1 MPDIHAPATLPVG
14 PSSRGFGGAVFFG
27 LFAVLAVMAC
37 LKYLALHSTVFD
49 LGVFLSNL
57 YSLHA
62 YGQWWR
68 AFLGH
73 AQPLLPVYA
82 QVYRLVP
89 DQAAPL
95 VLLTAQAFA
104 LALPALWAGRRY
116 GLLAAASYVLFY
128 PVWTN
133 ALFDFHLDH
142 LLIPILFAFLAAA
155 TSGRTWLAFVLGLLP
170 AVVKE
175 PYALTTVC
183 CGAYLLFF
191 QRRKGAGWGLV
202 LCGGLY
208 FYAATAWL
216 VPFCTADGNLG
227 AQSGAYAWLGGGPG
241 AALVTMCS
249 HPLTVLAEVF
259 GVPGKW
265 KYMGFLFGALLF
277 FPLFRPKL
285 LLPALPALAL
295 SLLSTHPN
303 YYGWANHYSAG
314 VAGALFFAYCEVLG
328 PVRILARQSGIGV
341 RRFGLAL
348 FAALGLVHVALA
360 PSPLGRLFWLSDS
373 FAFSSDAYEPT
384 ARDAAIL
391 AEMLQNVPRDPS
403 LAVVSQNSLNWGAL
417 AERQDYNSFPL
428 GVFTPHPVRDLSG
441 ATLADFWRFV
451 RTGQVPNLPVRSWQ
465 AQYVILDLKRPW
477 FVLDQGCEFQNG
489 ACRDEDVARE
499 FNALVIRA
507 RQELETVHDEGG
519 LLILRRPQPAAP
531 EPAAAT
537 TPQQPAPAAG
547 TASEDALQ
555 PAAPVAP
562 GASAPAPAAP
572 AAVPGTPVVPGQAPQ
587 PGQPPQPPYPAT
599 PGAPQAVPAG
609 RTPAASPP
617 AAQDAGD
624 IEVEVLDRFPSNYP
638 GRKGRAAPMT
648 HEGQPAPGQAP
659 APGVQPAPG
668 APAAPGVASPDA
680 AAPEAPG
687 APKKERRFRRHE
699 APAAD
704 APAAPD
710 AGLAPPP
717 GSQGETAAPEVAPDA
732 APKKER
738 RARRQ
743 KAPAEVAPVEA
754 APTDAGQISGAP
766 AGETPAAA
774 TPPRRERR
782 SRHREAPAEAPAAAP
797 AEGPAAQAPAAQAP
811 GEGQTV
817 APAGDASAAPRPE
830 RRARRRKAPVEVPVP
845 TPAPGEG
852 GERAPAP

>member
-14 PSSRGFGGAVFFG
+14 TANRGFGGAVFFG

-95 VLLTAQAFA
+95 VLLTVQAFA

-116 GLLAAASYVLFY
+116 GLLAAASYALFY

-183 CGAYLLFF
+183 CGLYLLLF
-191 QRRKGAGWGLV
+191 QGRKAAGWGLV

-241 AALVTMCS
+241 AALVTMLS
-249 HPLTVLAEVF
+249 HPFTVLAKVF

-285 LLPALPALAL
+285 LLPTLPALAL

-341 RRFGLAL
+341 RRFVLAL

-441 ATLADFWRFV
+441 ATLADFWHFV
-451 RTGQVPNLPVRSWQ
+451 RTGQAPNLPVRSWQ

-507 RQELETVHDEGG
+507 RQELETVHDAGG

-537 TPQQPAPAAG
+537 PPQQPAPADG
-547 TASEDALQ
+547 TDPEDASP
-555 PAAPVAP
+555 PATPVAP
-562 GASAPAPAAP
+562 GAGTPAPVAPAAS
-572 AAVPGTPVVPGQAPQ
+572 PVAPVAPGQAPQ
-587 PGQPPQPPYPAT
+587 PGQPPYPAT
-599 PGAPQAVPAG
+599 PGAPQAVPTG

-638 GRKGRAAPMT
+638 GKKGRAAPMT

-659 APGVQPAPG
+659 VQGVQP
-668 APAAPGVASPDA
+668 APAAPGVASP
-680 AAPEAPG
+680 
-687 APKKERRFRRHE
+687 
-699 APAAD
+699 
-704 APAAPD
+704 
-710 AGLAPPP
+710 
-717 GSQGETAAPEVAPDA
+717 ETAAPEAAPDA

-738 RARRQ
+738 RTRRQ
-743 KAPAEVAPVEA
+743 KAPAEVAPVEG
-754 APTDAGQISGAP
+754 APTEAGEISGAP

-782 SRHREAPAEAPAAAP
+782 SRHKEAPAEAPAAAS
-797 AEGPAAQAPAAQAP
+797 AEVPAAAAAPVTQAP
-811 GEGQTV
+811 GDGQAV
-817 APAGDASAAPRPE
+817 APAGDASAAPKSE
-830 RRARRRKAPVEVPVP
+830 RRARRRKAPVEVPAP

>member
-14 PSSRGFGGAVFFG
+14 TANRGFGGAVFFG

-95 VLLTAQAFA
+95 LLLTAQAFA

-116 GLLAAASYVLFY
+116 GLLAAASYALFY

-155 TSGRTWLAFVLGLLP
+155 TSGRIWLAFVLGLLP

-183 CGAYLLFF
+183 CGAYLLLF
-191 QRRKGAGWGLV
+191 QGRKAAGWGLV

-208 FYAATAWL
+208 FYVATAWL

-241 AALVTMCS
+241 AALVTMFA
-249 HPLTVLAEVF
+249 HPFTVLAEVF

-265 KYMGFLFGALLF
+265 KYMGFLFGALLL

-314 VAGALFFAYCEVLG
+314 AAGALFFAYCEVLG

-341 RRFGLAL
+341 RRFGFAL

-373 FAFSSDAYEPT
+373 FAFSIDAYEPT

-428 GVFTPHPVRDLSG
+428 GVFTPHPVRDLSK
-441 ATLADFWRFV
+441 ATLADFWHFV
-451 RTGQVPNLPVRSWQ
+451 RTGQTPNLPVRSWQ

-477 FVLDQGCEFQNG
+477 FVLDQGCEYQNG
-489 ACRDEDVARE
+489 ACRDEEVARE
-499 FNALVIRA
+499 FNSLVIRA
-507 RQELETVHDEGG
+507 RQELEIVHDEGG
-519 LLILRRPQPAAP
+519 LLILRRPQPATPAP
-531 EPAAAT
+531 ASATPAE
-537 TPQQPAPAAG
+537 QPAPAAG
-547 TASEDALQ
+547 TAPEGAPQ
-555 PAAPVAP
+555 PTAPVAP
-562 GASAPAPAAP
+562 AV
-572 AAVPGTPVVPGQAPQ
+572 VPGVAGQAPQ
-587 PGQPPQPPYPAT
+587 SGQPQQPPSPAT
-599 PGAPQAVPAG
+599 PGAPPAVSSSPA
-609 RTPAASPP
+609 P
-617 AAQDAGD
+617 DAGD
-624 IEVEVLDRFPSNYP
+624 VEVEVLDRFPSNYP
-638 GRKGRAAPMT
+638 GKKGRTAAPMT

-659 APGVQPAPG
+659 ASGAQP
-668 APAAPGVASPDA
+668 APAAPATSGVASPDA
-680 AAPEAPG
+680 AAPEAQG
-687 APKKERRFRRHE
+687 VPKKERRSRRHE
-699 APAAD
+699 VPASGVPATD
-704 APAAPD
+704 APAAGAPAAPG
-710 AGLAPPP
+710 AGLAPTT
-717 GSQGETAAPEVAPDA
+717 GSQGETVAPDATPDA
-732 APKKER
+732 APKRER
-738 RARRQ
+738 RLRRQ
-743 KAPAEVAPVEA
+743 KAPAEAAPVEA
-754 APTDAGQISGAP
+754 APTDAGQVTGAP
-766 AGETPAAA
+766 AGETPAAE

-782 SRHREAPAEAPAAAP
+782 SRHKAAP
-797 AEGPAAQAPAAQAP
+797 TEVPAGADTPVTQGP

-817 APAGDASAAPRPE
+817 APAGDATDAPKPE
-830 RRARRRKAPVEVPVP
+830 RRVRRRKAPVEVPAP
-845 TPAPGEG
+845 SPAPGEG

>member
-14 PSSRGFGGAVFFG
+14 TANRGFGGAVFFG

-95 VLLTAQAFA
+95 VLLTVQAFA

-116 GLLAAASYVLFY
+116 GLLAAASYALFY

-183 CGAYLLFF
+183 CGLYLLLF
-191 QRRKGAGWGLV
+191 QGRKAAGWGLV

-241 AALVTMCS
+241 AALVTMLS
-249 HPLTVLAEVF
+249 HPFTVLAKVF

-285 LLPALPALAL
+285 LLPTLPALAL

-341 RRFGLAL
+341 RRFVLAL

-441 ATLADFWRFV
+441 ATLADFWHFV
-451 RTGQVPNLPVRSWQ
+451 RTGQAPNLPVRSWQ

-489 ACRDEDVARE
+489 ACRDEEVARE

-531 EPAAAT
+531 VPAAAT
-537 TPQQPAPAAG
+537 PQQPSPAAG
-547 TASEDALQ
+547 TSPEGTPQ
-555 PAAPVAP
+555 PVAPVMPGAP
-562 GASAPAPAAP
+562 GASTPAPAAP
-572 AAVPGTPVVPGQAPQ
+572 AVAPGASGQAPQ
-587 PGQPPQPPYPAT
+587 SGQPAQPSSPAM

-609 RTPAASPP
+609 QPPAVSPTPAP
-617 AAQDAGD
+617 DAGD

-638 GRKGRAAPMT
+638 GKKGRTAAPMA
-648 HEGQPAPGQAP
+648 HESQPVPGQTP
-659 APGVQPAPG
+659 ATGVQPAPG

-680 AAPEAPG
+680 AAPEAP
-687 APKKERRFRRHE
+687 ATPKKERRSRHHE
-699 APAAD
+699 VPATDVPAAD
-704 APAAPD
+704 VPGAAAPD
-710 AGLAPPP
+710 AGLAPTP
-717 GSQGETAAPEVAPDA
+717 GSPGETVAPDA
-732 APKKER
+732 APDAAPKRER
-738 RARRQ
+738 RLRRQ
-743 KAPAEVAPVEA
+743 KAPVEA
-754 APTDAGQISGAP
+754 APTDAGQVTGAP
-766 AGETPAAA
+766 AGETPAAE

-782 SRHREAPAEAPAAAP
+782 SRHKAVPAEVPAGADTP
-797 AEGPAAQAPAAQAP
+797 ATPAP
-811 GEGQTV
+811 GDGQTV
-817 APAGDASAAPRPE
+817 APAGDATDAPKPE
-830 RRARRRKAPVEVPVP
+830 RRARRRKAPVEVPAP
-845 TPAPGEG
+845 SPAPGDG

>member
-14 PSSRGFGGAVFFG
+14 TANRGFGGAVFLG

-95 VLLTAQAFA
+95 VLLTVQAFA

-116 GLLAAASYVLFY
+116 GLLAAASYALFY

-155 TSGRTWLAFVLGLLP
+155 TSGRIWLAFVLGLLP

-175 PYALTTVC
+175 PYALTTAC
-183 CGAYLLFF
+183 CGLYLLLF
-191 QRRKGAGWGLV
+191 QGRKAAGWGLV

-241 AALVTMCS
+241 AALVTMLS
-249 HPLTVLAEVF
+249 HPFTVLAEVF

-451 RTGQVPNLPVRSWQ
+451 RTGQAPNLPVRSWQ

-507 RQELETVHDEGG
+507 RQELETVHDAGG

-531 EPAAAT
+531 EPAVAT
-537 TPQQPAPAAG
+537 PPQQPAPAGGAAPEG
-547 TASEDALQ
+547 ASP
-555 PAAPVAP
+555 PATPVAP
-562 GASAPAPAAP
+562 GVSTPA
-572 AAVPGTPVVPGQAPQ
+572 
-587 PGQPPQPPYPAT
+587 
-599 PGAPQAVPAG
+599 PGAPQAVPVG

-648 HEGQPAPGQAP
+648 HEGQPVPGQAP
-659 APGVQPAPG
+659 EPGAQPAPG
-668 APAAPGVASPDA
+668 APVAPGVASPET
-680 AAPEAPG
+680 AAPEV
-687 APKKERRFRRHE
+687 APKKERRSRRHE

-704 APAAPD
+704 APTAPD
-710 AGLAPPP
+710 AGLAPTPENR
-717 GSQGETAAPEVAPDA
+717 GETAAPEVAPDA

-743 KAPAEVAPVEA
+743 KAPTEVAPVEGA
-754 APTDAGQISGAP
+754 STDAGQVTDAP
-766 AGETPAAA
+766 AGETPAAGA
-774 TPPRRERR
+774 PPRRERR
-782 SRHREAPAEAPAAAP
+782 SRHKEAPAAAPAAAP
-797 AEGPAAQAPAAQAP
+797 AEGPAAQAPAAPVTQAP
-811 GEGQTV
+811 GDGQTV
-817 APAGDASAAPRPE
+817 APAGDASVVPKSE
-830 RRARRRKAPVEVPVP
+830 RRARRRKAPVAVPAP